1 MNRRFVSII
10 WIAAVLSMGSPLWA
24 QAGKIGFVNSEQVLF
39 GTTEGKQGMETLN
52 EFLSEKQQEFDARTQ
67 ELSSLQSDFATR
79 ERTLNA
85 QARAEL
91 QSRLEQKQLELRRFQ
106 EDAMAAYNQRQE
118 DLLQRMS
125 EKVQRIL
132 DDYARENNYLAI
144 FMDEQMGMAYV
155 SPELNITEEIIRL
168 YNETYSPQAAAP
180 ADPGAQQ

>member
-1 MNRRFVSII
+1 MDKRFVSAIRI
-10 WIAAVLSMGSPLWA
+10 AVLLAMGSVLWA
-24 QAGKIGFVNSEQVLF
+24 QAGKIGFVNSEQVLQ
-39 GTTEGKQGMETLN
+39 GTVEGKQGMETLN
-52 EFLSEKQQEFDARTQ
+52 EFLNGKQQEFDARTQ
-67 ELSSLQSDFATR
+67 ELNSLQSDFATR

-91 QSRLEQKQLELRRFQ
+91 QSRIEQQQLELKRFQ
-106 EDAMAAYNQRQE
+106 EDAMASYNQRQN

-125 EKVQRIL
+125 EKVQKIL

-168 YNETYSPQAAAP
+168 YNETYSPQAAPP
-180 ADPGAQQ
+180 AGAEEQQ